1 MNVWTDRHVQFNV
14 SHFYRYL
21 SRQITIIHE
30 PEEFYSTLLEKCRHA
45 NKRITLASL
54 YIGTGALE
62 TELVG
67 ITKTNLIKNMKT
79 LRIFEMENLIFAVS
93 TLRKLFLL

>member
-1 MNVWTDRHVQFNV
+1 LNV
-14 SHFYRYL
+14 SNFYRHL
-21 SRQITIIHE
+21 SRQITIIHK

-67 ITKTNLIKNMKT
+67 IIKMNLIKNMKI
-79 LRIFEMENLIFAVS
+79 LKIFEMENFMFVIS

>member
-1 MNVWTDRHVQFNV
+1 
-14 SHFYRYL
+14 
-21 SRQITIIHE
+21 
-30 PEEFYSTLLEKCRHA
+30 LEKCRHA

-67 ITKTNLIKNMKT
+67 IIKMNLIKNMKI
-79 LRIFEMENLIFAVS
+79 LKIFEMENFMFVIS